1 MKKRFWAL
9 LLVLIMAASLVIPA
23 AAYEDHYYT
32 YTDIS
37 AIDNDR
43 IAELGEE
50 TLPFVSEQAQ
60 FDLRVDIVDDL
71 NGNSIEEH
79 AAIFY
84 EQYEYGWGE
93 NKDGALL
100 MICLQDNGDGVD
112 FVTNTV
118 YGFGRGAEVLDS
130 ADSALLYQTLG
141 LTLIGTDVAYEEA
154 GEICAD
160 AIEIYMGYMITL
172 LNPVE
177 EELPVAD
184 AAPAAEAETETDTQA
199 AEAVVEYTDAV
210 VEDVETPA
218 AVQDEGFIRDE
229 AELLSTF
236 SQATLE
242 GQAANLAETY
252 GCGVY
257 VLTVDTMD
265 GATSRE
271 FAKEYYLDHDLGVGE
286 GNNGIL
292 FMVAMDTRDYV
303 TVTYGLASATEGGY
317 GIGIQAFTDDGIA
330 ALEDEVVSYLSDG
343 DYDGAFSAYLDICE
357 EYLNY
362 YDENGEG
369 MAPADSGSL
378 LLKLA
383 IVILVPLLIA
393 LGVCLVF
400 VSQMKTARIATEA
413 GNYIADDS
421 FALTAHQDRY
431 THTTKTR
438 TKIEKNDS
446 SGSSIDSD
454 GFGGSRGGK
463 F

>member
-1 MKKRFWAL
+1 MKKRVFAL
-9 LLVLIMAASLVIPA
+9 LLIIAMVMALAVPA

-118 YGFGRGAEVLDS
+118 YGFGKGAEVLDS

-160 AIEIYMGYMITL
+160 AIEIYMGYMVTL
-172 LNPVE
+172 LNPVD

-184 AAPAAEAETETDTQA
+184 AAPAAEAETDTQA
-199 AEAVVEYTDAV
+199 EATAEEAEAT
-210 VEDVETPA
+210 A
-218 AVQDEGFIRDE
+218 AVQDEGFIRDN
-229 AELLSTF
+229 ADLISTF
-236 SQATLE
+236 SETALE
-242 GQAANLAETY
+242 AQAANLAEAY

-257 VLTVDTMD
+257 VLTVDTMN

-271 FAKEYYLDHDLGVGE
+271 FAKKYYLDHDLGVGE

-317 GIGIQAFTDDGIA
+317 GIGIQAFTDDGIT
-330 ALEDEVVSYLSDG
+330 ALEDEVVPYLSDG
-343 DYDGAFSAYLDICE
+343 DYDGAFAAYMDICE

-378 LLKLA
+378 LVKLA
-383 IVILVPLLIA
+383 IVIFVPLLVA
-393 LGVCLVF
+393 LGVCLIF

-413 GNYIADDS
+413 GNYIDRDG
-421 FALTAHQDRY
+421 FQLTAHHDRY
-431 THTTKTR
+431 THTTQTRRLIKTDDDNKS
-438 TKIEKNDS
+438 TVDS
-446 SGSSIDSD
+446 G